1 MVEVYGI
8 KNCSTVRKAL
18 VWLDENKVEYNFHDF
33 KKEGL
38 AESKVNEWIE
48 KKDWQTVINRKGHTW
63 RKLDE
68 KTRESINDKSIASKI
83 AVANPSIV
91 KRPVIEFKK
100 ILLFGF
106 DEDIFDNTFIK

>member
-18 VWLDENKVEYNFHDF
+18 TWLDDNKVEYNFHDF

-38 AESKVNEWIE
+38 SEEKVGEWIN
-48 KKDWQTVINRKGHTW
+48 KKDWQTIINRKGHTW
-63 RKLDE
+63 RKLDD
-68 KTRESINDKSIASKI
+68 KGRENINDIISASKI

-100 ILLFGF
+100 NLLVGF
-106 DEDIFDNTFIK
+106 DEDLMKKTFIK